1 VIRISGDTAAE
12 ALKLTVPDYYEKQ
25 VKPQNELKPRYAHFR
40 RMYNVFSEPPRMID
54 EGLVLYFKAPHS
66 FTGEDMVELQVH
78 GGNAVKS

>member
-1 VIRISGDTAAE
+1 ME
-12 ALKLTVPDYYEKQ
+12 ALRLTVPDHYEKQ
-25 VKPQNELKPRYAHFR
+25 VKRQNELKPRYAHFR

-78 GGNAVKS
+78 GGTAVKS

>member
-1 VIRISGDTAAE
+1 MIRISGDTAAE

-25 VKPQNELKPRYAHFR
+25 VKRQNELKPRYAHFR